1 MAADMPKAFA
11 VQHQYAR
18 RALAS
23 IAGPLLQTT
32 GQALLWGGQDF
43 QHPAATHQILLHGST
58 RVAYKL
64 ERAARRSIG
73 FQVSPQGLVIRAPR
87 GVTLAQLEAS
97 IHEKARWIAQKL
109 QEQRERA
116 GQAQEQRIVW
126 KDGAVLPFLGGM
138 LTLHLNP
145 VAPRGGSLLAVAE
158 AAWALHLP
166 VLPDAS
172 AAQVRAAV
180 AAWWLRHARNLF
192 TERLHHYAPQLG
204 VEWRSLR
211 LSNARTRWGSAK
223 SDGSI
228 MLNWRLLHCRLPVL
242 DYVVVHELSHLRV
255 MDHSP
260 RFWAVVAEA
269 TPDYAAL
276 RAELREHA
284 SPLWA

>member
-1 MAADMPKAFA
+1 MVAKPAPQAD
-11 VQHQYAR
+11 
-18 RALAS
+18 
-23 IAGPLLQTT
+23 

-43 QHPAATHQILLHGST
+43 QHPAATHQILLRDGT
-58 RVAYKL
+58 RVAYRL
-64 ERAARRSIG
+64 ERATRRSIG
-73 FQVSPQGLVIRAPR
+73 FQVGAEGLAIRAPR
-87 GVTLAQLEAS
+87 WVTLAQLEAA
-97 IHEKARWIAQKL
+97 IHEKARWIVQKL
-109 QEQRERA
+109 HEQRERTD
-116 GQAQEQRIVW
+116 QAQAQRISWV
-126 KDGAVLPFLGGM
+126 DGAVLPFLGGQV
-138 LTLHLNP
+138 TLHLHP
-145 VAPRGGSLLAVAE
+145 AAPRGGILLAVGE
-158 AAWALHLP
+158 DVWALHLP
-166 VLPDAS
+166 VAQDAS

-192 TERLHHYAPQLG
+192 TERLRHYAPQLG
-204 VEWRSLR
+204 VQWRSLR

-228 MLNWRLLHCRLPVL
+228 MLNWRLLHCRMAVL

-260 RFWAVVAEA
+260 RFWATVAEA

>member
-1 MAADMPKAFA
+1 MPKR
-11 VQHQYAR
+11 HQEQYGKAET
-18 RALAS
+18 ALALV
-23 IAGPLLQTT
+23 ANPMPQGA

-43 QHPAATHQILLHGST
+43 QHPAATHQILLQDGT

-73 FQVSPQGLVIRAPR
+73 FQVSTQGLSIRAPR
-87 GVTLAQLEAS
+87 AVTLAQLEAA

-116 GQAQEQRIVW
+116 DQALEQRIAW
-126 KDGAVLPFLGGM
+126 ENGAVLPFLGGE
-138 LTLHLNP
+138 LRLQLHP
-145 VAPRGGSLLAVAE
+145 AAPRGGSLLAVGDG
-158 AAWALHLP
+158 AWALHLP
-166 VLPDAS
+166 VAQGAS

-192 TERLHHYAPQLG
+192 TERLRHYAPQLG
-204 VEWRSLR
+204 VQWHSLR

-269 TPDYAAL
+269 SPDYAAL

>member
-1 MAADMPKAFA
+1 M
-11 VQHQYAR
+11 
-18 RALAS
+18 
-23 IAGPLLQTT
+23 LQAP
-32 GQALLWGGQDF
+32 GQALLWGSQDF
-43 QHPAATHQILLHGST
+43 QHPAATHQILLQDGI

-73 FQVSPQGLVIRAPR
+73 FQVSEHGLSIRAPR
-87 GVTLAQLEAS
+87 GLSMAQLEAS
-97 IHEKARWIAQKL
+97 IHEKSRWIAQKL

-116 GQAQEQRIVW
+116 GQVQAQRIAWV
-126 KDGAVLPFLGGM
+126 DGAALPFLGGL
-138 LTLHLNP
+138 LTLHLNLA
-145 VAPRGGSLLAVAE
+145 APRGGSLLAVGE
-158 AAWALHLP
+158 GAWSLHLP
-166 VLPDAS
+166 VAANAG
-172 AAQVRAAV
+172 AAQVRAGV
-180 AAWWLRHARNLF
+180 AAWWLRHARGLF
-192 TERLHHYAPQLG
+192 TERLQHYAPQLG
-204 VEWRSLR
+204 VQWRSLR

-228 MLNWRLLHCRLPVL
+228 MLNWRLLHCRLAVL

-269 TPDYAAL
+269 SPGYAAL